1 MILDG
6 NILSIAG
13 KRERERNDNKQAYQR
28 VEGHYEAFGRSFTV
42 PELTMREKVTADYRN
57 GILTV
62 HLPKD
67 PAGPIRSVE
76 IDFEPL

>member
-6 NILSIAG
+6 NIFSIAG

-67 PAGPIRSVE
+67 PAGQIGSVK
-76 IDFEPL
+76 IDFPL

>member
-13 KRERERNDNKQAYQR
+13 KRERERNDNKQATNASNVTMR
-28 VEGHYEAFGRSFTV
+28 RLCFTV
-42 PELTMREKVTADYRN
+42 PESTMREKVTADYRN

-67 PAGPIRSVE
+67 PAGQIGSVK
-76 IDFEPL
+76 IDFPL